1 MEWTIHT
8 CRHRH
13 SMMTSSNGNFVRV
26 AGPLWGEFAVH
37 RSSVNFLHK
46 GQWFGALMF
55 SLSWAW
61 TNGWANRRG
70 AGDLR
75 RAHYDVTELLS
86 YVPLSHTKKL
96 FYHCIIAGYDAT
108 MYLGYVSN
116 LVLSGGTN
124 PLPKPVFIQTNI
136 SACIYWNVF
145 ENFIVKIV
153 ITIHVALFIWILW
166 QIYEN
171 REVWGSVFCM

>member
-13 SMMTSSNGNFVRV
+13 SMMTSSNRKFFRV
-26 AGPLWGEFAVH
+26 AGPLWGEFTIH
-37 RSSVNFLHK
+37 RSLVNFLHK
-46 GQWFGALMF
+46 GQWFEALMF

-61 TNGWANRRG
+61 ANGWANRRG

-75 RAHYDVTELLS
+75 CAHYDVTELLP
-86 YVPLSHTKKL
+86 YVPLSLTKKL
-96 FYHCIIAGYDAT
+96 FNHCIIAGYDAT

-124 PLPKPVFIQTNI
+124 PLPKSVFIQNKHFCVHLLKCIWEFYCQNCNYYTRGSIQVNPVTNI
-136 SACIYWNVF
+136 WEPWS
-145 ENFIVKIV
+145 
-153 ITIHVALFIWILW
+153 L
-166 QIYEN
+166 
-171 REVWGSVFCM
+171 R